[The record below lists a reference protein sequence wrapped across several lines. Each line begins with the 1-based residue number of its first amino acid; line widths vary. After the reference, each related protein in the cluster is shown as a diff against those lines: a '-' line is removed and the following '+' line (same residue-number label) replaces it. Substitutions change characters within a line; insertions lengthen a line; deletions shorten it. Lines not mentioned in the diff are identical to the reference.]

1 MKQQT
6 WSGFGT
12 VINGIAIDIQVPQD
26 PTLLNKNRQIDVA
39 KATISLVD
47 GETIVKDLPMP
58 VGDLSNALVLCYQHV
73 VLGRPILCNLSRYG
87 VATQLSGAM
96 KQVNHKGGSAVI
108 ADTRDHGE
116 FMLAGNKVTFQ
127 RLACGPI
134 VETSFNTETL
144 AAKDGQLKQ
153 GTWTVLRCDVNDVVS
168 AEEQY
173 TKYMEAYMGEGG
185 K

>member
-12 VINGIAIDIQVPQD
+12 VIHNIAVDIKVPQD
-26 PTLLNKNRQIDVA
+26 PTLLNKERKIDVA
-39 KATISLVD
+39 KATITLVD
-47 GETIVKDLPMP
+47 SDTIVKDLPMP

-73 VLGRPILCNLSRYG
+73 VLGRPILCSNSRRD
-87 VATQLSGAM
+87 VAAQLSTAM
-96 KQVNHKGGSAVI
+96 KQLNHKGAAAVI
-108 ADTRDHGE
+108 GDTRDHGE
-116 FMLAGNKVTFQ
+116 FTIAGNKVTFQ
-127 RLACGPI
+127 RLASGPI

-144 AAKDGQLKQ
+144 ATKDGAVKQ

-173 TKYMEAYMGEGG
+173 TKYMAAYMGEGD